1 MPILLYQYHF
11 PEIPM
16 APVSN
21 CPPEAIRSLRAALH
35 ARELLVLRSHGN
47 CEVFLVPARDMP
59 AKKMPDE
66 ARVQKVLQRQG
77 LVPHR
82 EGAQQSGAEEKRM
95 FRQSV
100 VTGRDAVFRFMYI
113 SVGAAGSRLL
123 EHLHA
128 QYAALTEAE
137 LTGPLLNRLFQR
149 GIWLHEKVRQETEFF
164 RFAVEPAA
172 VIDELAKKIV
182 GAGKKHHVAVIGHH
196 PTQFVMIA
204 ELLHRGYR
212 NLTFLGSETEVD
224 RSLAL
229 GVNATV
235 RTGAELDH
243 LPEEADIL
251 IAFPSTTH
259 RLSDEQI
266 IQHVQHHPQ
275 GALLIFDFAQ
285 SPLDFPRL
293 NRINDLYIYRAAD
306 VEKVIRYNEE
316 ERQATADEV
325 VRWIER
331 EVDAFYQW
339 HDSEARYQF
348 AGIIGASAQMQR
360 VFEMI
365 SRIARTDITVLIDGE
380 SGTGKELVAHAIH
393 NLSARSHQPFM
404 VINCGAIPE
413 NLLESELFGH
423 VRGAFTGAV
432 AQKEGLFEAA
442 NHGTLFLDE
451 IGELPTHLQVKL
463 LRALQ
468 EGEIKRVGSN
478 ETVRVDVRVLA
489 ATNKDLAKMVAE
501 GHFRSDLFY
510 RLNVIQLTIAP
521 LRERREDIALLA
533 QHFVK
538 KFAQKLH
545 KDVMAI
551 APDVLNILR
560 EYEWPGNVRE
570 LENAMERAVA
580 MAFGKTIQR
589 YDLPPTIQP
598 RGEKSGWING
608 KLSESPLTLKELE
621 KQYIIQMLEACEWNY
636 ELASKQLGIG
646 RTTLWRKLREYRI
659 VDK

>member
-1 MPILLYQYHF
+1 M
-11 PEIPM
+11 
-16 APVSN
+16 V
-21 CPPEAIRSLRAALH
+21 AA
-35 ARELLVLRSHGN
+35 G
-47 CEVFLVPARDMP
+47 DMP
-59 AKKMPDE
+59 AKKIPGE
-66 ARVQKVLQRQG
+66 ARVQKTLQRQG
-77 LVPHR
+77 LLPHR
-82 EGAQQSGAEEKRM
+82 DDTGQSEAEEKSIFNRK
-95 FRQSV
+95 V
-100 VTGRDAVFRFMYI
+100 LTGRDAVFRFMYI

-149 GIWLHEKVRQETEFF
+149 GIWLHEKVRQETQFF
-164 RFAVEPAA
+164 HFAMEPAA

-182 GAGKKHHVAVIGHH
+182 SAGKKHHVAVIGHH
-196 PTQFVMIA
+196 PTRFAMIA
-204 ELLHRGYR
+204 ELQHLGYR
-212 NLTFLGSETEVD
+212 TLTFLGSETEVD
-224 RSLAL
+224 RSVAL
-229 GVNATV
+229 GLNATV
-235 RTGAELDH
+235 RTAAELDH
-243 LPEEADIL
+243 LPGDADIL
-251 IAFPSTTH
+251 IVFPSATH

-266 IQHVQHHPQ
+266 IQHVQHRSHAP
-275 GALLIFDFAQ
+275 LLIFDFAS
-285 SPLDFPRL
+285 SPLNFRKL
-293 NRINDLYIYRAAD
+293 NRINDLYIYTDAD
-306 VEKVIRYNEE
+306 VEKVIRYNES
-316 ERQATADEV
+316 ERQAIADEV

-331 EVDAFYQW
+331 EIDAFCQW

-393 NLSARSHQPFM
+393 NLSARSHMPFM

-501 GHFRSDLFY
+501 GYFRSDLFY

-538 KFAQKLH
+538 KFAQKLR
-545 KDVMAI
+545 KDVIAI
-551 APDVLNILR
+551 AAEVLDILQN
-560 EYEWPGNVRE
+560 YDWPGNVRE

-589 YDLPPTIQP
+589 HDLPPTIQP
-598 RGEKSGWING
+598 RHEKNALING
-608 KLSESPLTLKELE
+608 KLSENRLTLKELE
-621 KQYIIQMLEACEWNY
+621 KQYIIETLEACEWNY
-636 ELASKQLGIG
+636 ELASQQLGIG
-646 RTTLWRKLREYRI
+646 RTTLWRKLRNYRI
-659 VDK
+659 VDN